1 MTQLEKAM
9 AYLDQY
15 QGEMMTLWE
24 NLVRLESPSSDPSA
38 VDKLASHL
46 DTYCRALGMETEK
59 FRPEGAGTC
68 LAAQTAPGDLS
79 PVLLLGHIDT
89 VHPIGS
95 FPGGPWTIGED
106 GFVHGPGA
114 HDCKGGLVIALYVI
128 RALQHAGFDRRQL
141 KLAVVSDE
149 ETGHALSQMQSVDFL
164 RRHAEGCGSAFTFE
178 SGLMNGDIV
187 TRRKGAGVFKLIVD
201 GLARHCGTAPEKGA
215 NAIREA
221 AKKIIAIEDL
231 TDMEHIICNCGK
243 ISGGTTVNTIPA
255 KCVVDVTF
263 RFQNNHDRA
272 IATEKAQALCAKVET
287 PKTHCSLTPVTGI
300 PAMEEI
306 DGTAELVKVYQDAS
320 EALGLPRPG
329 TVSTAG
335 CSDSAYTTALGI
347 PTLCAVG
354 VRGEGQHSPLERA
367 DPASLVTQAKRLAIS
382 ILTLP
387 ETF

>member
-1 MTQLEKAM
+1 MTQMEKAM
-9 AYLDQY
+9 TYLDQY
-15 QGEMMTLWE
+15 QAEMMELWE
-24 NLVRLESPSSDPSA
+24 NLVRLESPSSDPNA

-68 LAAQTAPGDLS
+68 LAAQTAPGELS

-89 VHPIGS
+89 VHPAGS
-95 FPGGPWTIGED
+95 FPGGAWTVKDD
-106 GFVHGPGA
+106 GFVYGPGA

-164 RRHAEGCGSAFTFE
+164 RRHAEGCGAAFTFE

-187 TRRKGAGVFKLIVD
+187 TRRKGAVVFKLIVD
-201 GLARHCGTAPEKGA
+201 GIASHCGTAPEKGA

-263 RFQNNHDRA
+263 RFQNNHDRD
-272 IATEKAQALCAKVET
+272 IATEKVQAICAKVET
-287 PKTHCSLTPVTGI
+287 PKTHCSLTPFTGF

>member
-24 NLVRLESPSSDPSA
+24 NLVRLESPSSEPSA

-164 RRHAEGCGSAFTFE
+164 RRHAEGCGAAFTFE

-187 TRRKGAGVFKLIVD
+187 TRRKGAVVFKLIVD
-201 GLARHCGTAPEKGA
+201 GIASHCGTAPEKGA

-263 RFQNNHDRA
+263 RFQNNHDRD
-272 IATEKAQALCAKVET
+272 IATEKVQAICAKVET
-287 PKTHCSLTPVTGI
+287 PKTHCSLTPFTGF

-329 TVSTAG
+329 TTPLW
-335 CSDSAYTTALGI
+335 SA
-347 PTLCAVG
+347 P
-354 VRGEGQHSPLERA
+354 P
-367 DPASLVTQAKRLAIS
+367 P
-382 ILTLP
+382 P
-387 ETF
+387 PW